1 MHKISEFKMN
11 YINDITDLLSKKYFF
26 LEKTFKAN
34 FIKSF
39 ISSAFFVVYLFLI
52 VNNETIPFQYIL
64 PAYLGFGT
72 ILYITF
78 IVSFYYIP
86 KYIIKVLYD
95 DLSVKKYLFWL
106 STTLFFGY
114 FFSYIYHSFIY
125 NNTLSTNGFLAFVLK
140 FVSLVFPLTLII
152 LLLDYI
158 SSLKNKIYDI
168 EGINNSITKHNKE
181 NNEME
186 SMPFEEPYNF
196 QSDNKSENLT
206 ILPNKILYVNG
217 ADNYVDIHFLNEKK
231 EYEHR
236 LIRSK
241 IKTIET
247 DKSNIFL
254 TKTHRSYLCNLNLVI
269 KVSKNSG
276 NYYLHFDTIENKV
289 PISAMFVEEV
299 LNSLGNVIIAK

>member
-1 MHKISEFKMN
+1 MS
-11 YINDITDLLSKKYFF
+11 YITDIKDLLSKKYFF

-39 ISSAFFVVYLFLI
+39 ILSAFFVVYLFLI

-64 PAYLGFGT
+64 PTYLGFGV

-78 IVSFYYIP
+78 IFSFYYIP
-86 KYIIKVLYD
+86 KYMIKVLYD

-106 STTLFFGY
+106 TITLFFGY
-114 FFSYIYHSFIY
+114 LFSYIYHSFIY
-125 NNTLSTNGFLAFVLK
+125 SNELSVKNFLSFILK

-168 EGINNSITKHNKE
+168 ESINRSIAKHNKE
-181 NNEME
+181 NIILETNCSERLY
-186 SMPFEEPYNF
+186 SF
-196 QSDNKSENLT
+196 QSDNKSEKLT
-206 ILPNKILYVNG
+206 LQTNKVLFVNG
-217 ADNYVDIHFLNEKK
+217 ADNYVDVHFINE
-231 EYEHR
+231 ENAYERR

-247 DKSNIFL
+247 DILNDFL
-254 TKTHRSYLCNLNLVI
+254 TKTHRSYLCNLNLV
-269 KVSKNSG
+269 SKISKDSG
-276 NYYLHFDTIENKV
+276 SYFLHFAYIENKI
-289 PISAMFVEEV
+289 PISAMFTEDV
-299 LNSLGNVIIAK
+299 LNTLNSSVIAN

>member
-1 MHKISEFKMN
+1 MN
-11 YINDITDLLSKKYFF
+11 YISDIKDLLSKKYFF

-52 VNNETIPFQYIL
+52 VNNETIPLQYIL
-64 PAYLGFGT
+64 PAYLGFGI

-78 IVSFYYIP
+78 IGSFYYFP
-86 KYIIKVLYD
+86 KYLFKVLHD
-95 DLSVKKYLFWL
+95 NLSVKKYLFWL
-106 STTLFFGY
+106 TTTLFFGY
-114 FFSYIYHSFIY
+114 LFSYIYHSFIY
-125 NNTLSTNGFLAFVLK
+125 NNQLSINGFLSFVLK
-140 FVSLVFPLTLII
+140 FVSLVFPLTLIV

-168 EGINNSITKHNKE
+168 GAINKSIAKHNKE
-181 NNEME
+181 NVSLDTKNLEQ
-186 SMPFEEPYNF
+186 FYNF
-196 QSDNKSENLT
+196 QSDNKSEKLT
-206 ILPNKILYVNG
+206 LKANQILYVNG
-217 ADNYVDIHFLNEKK
+217 ADNYVDVHFLNDENK
-231 EYEHR
+231 YER
-236 LIRSK
+236 KLIRSK

-247 DKSNIFL
+247 DKANVFL
-254 TKTHRSYLCNLNLVI
+254 TKTHRSYLCNLNLVV

-299 LNSLGNVIIAK
+299 LNSLGSVIIAK